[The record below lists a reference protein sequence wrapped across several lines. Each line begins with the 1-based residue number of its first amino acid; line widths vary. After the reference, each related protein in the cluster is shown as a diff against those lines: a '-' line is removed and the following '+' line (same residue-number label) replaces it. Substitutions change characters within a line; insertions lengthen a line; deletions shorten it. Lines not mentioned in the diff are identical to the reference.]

1 MITNI
6 GNLEVGKK
14 GGDTSP
20 ITADSL
26 PGILPTKNKG
36 EIDPEKFAVRYQKLN
51 MDEPGDIIELER
63 IETKALRNRGIYVF
77 STERFIFMDKI
88 FMLVKYIEE
97 TA

>member
-1 MITNI
+1 MITNL

-14 GGDTSP
+14 GGDTTP
-20 ITADSL
+20 VTQDSL

-36 EIDPEKFAVRYQKLN
+36 AIDPDKFSIKYQKLN

-63 IETKALRNRGIYVF
+63 IETKALRNQGIFVI

-88 FMLVKYIEE
+88 FMLVKYMEE
-97 TA
+97 SV